1 MALRSLKFAILAA
14 PFLLAACGEG
24 YDQISTDKMFPYGN
38 QRTAGSGVAYVV
50 AKMMPERE
58 LKLEPVKSVPKAEPA
73 PVVEPENMSVHEDK
87 MEQLFDEA
95 LKK

>member
-1 MALRSLKFAILAA
+1 MFLRSFKYFILIT
-14 PFLLAACGEG
+14 PFMLGACGEG
-24 YDQISTDKMFPYGN
+24 FNQIRTDQMFPYGN
-38 QRTAGSGVAYVV
+38 QRTAGTSVAYVL

-58 LKLEPVKSVPKAEPA
+58 LKLPIVKVVPRDLSNEK
-73 PVVEPENMSVHEDK
+73 PEAVKIQEDK